1 MFKRELQSLLLEYA
15 ASFRAVLL
23 VGPRQSGKTTLAQ
36 TAFPH
41 KPYVSLEN
49 LDERNLAMDDPR
61 GFLNRFPNGAILVEH

>member
-1 MFKRELQSLLLEYA
+1 MFKRKLQSLLLEYA

-36 TAFPH
+36 TSFPN

-49 LDERNLAMDDPR
+49 LDERSLAMDDLR
-61 GFLNRFPNGAILVEH
+61 GFLNRFPNGAILAEH